1 MTSESARE
9 RAVEEW
15 LVSRVAAALGVPAA
29 QIDAHEVLTR
39 YGLGSIEAMAVVGD
53 LEEWLGLS
61 IDPALLWDH
70 PTIAAVA
77 AQVVRDEA
85 VAVAAAAPEARA

>member
-29 QIDAHEVLTR
+29 QVDAQERLTR
-39 YGLGSIEAMAVVGD
+39 YGLGSIEAVAVVGD

-61 IDPALLWDH
+61 LDPGLLWDH

-77 AQVVRDEA
+77 ARIVQDE
-85 VAVAAAAPEARA
+85 AAAAPEARA